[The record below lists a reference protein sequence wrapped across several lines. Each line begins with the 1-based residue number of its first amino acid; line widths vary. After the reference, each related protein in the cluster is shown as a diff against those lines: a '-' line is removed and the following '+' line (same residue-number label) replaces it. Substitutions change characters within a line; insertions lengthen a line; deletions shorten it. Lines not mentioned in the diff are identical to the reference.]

1 MFWFFHILGMS
12 RSQLTF
18 TPSFFRG
25 VGRVGIPPT
34 SIYIYILN
42 ILYYIN
48 IYIYILFYIY
58 IKYLYI
64 TYYIYNIMKHNKNF
78 LMTQGIIKVSPEFDS
93 AWVYRGLGDSDA
105 HHGHRDVHRH
115 LTVSSK
121 VDEKNPAVVM
131 VSWWKVHHEG
141 FHGCWVKFF
150 LEFDDFDGS
159 LLPKKSRIDCFL
171 TRKVGKPTWRRSCFD
186 MKGGILTRKN
196 D

>member
-1 MFWFFHILGMS
+1 MS

-34 SIYIYILN
+34 SIYILN

-48 IYIYILFYIY
+48 IYILFYIY

-64 TYYIYNIMKHNKNF
+64 TYYIYKIMKHNKNF

-93 AWVYRGLGDSDA
+93 AWVYPRPRWQRRASRPPWCPPTPDGLVES
-105 HHGHRDVHRH
+105 RR
-115 LTVSSK
+115 
-121 VDEKNPAVVM
+121 KNPAVVM